1 MSLKYVCAG
10 VLMSAN
16 VFAQVERP
24 NQDSDHSLSIGL
36 AGVTVESIY
45 VDGDRQNRAF
55 PAVNYAYKQFY
66 FQAGDLGFHLF
77 ENENWEL
84 DIGIGANLAG
94 DVDRGDSE
102 LLEDLPDLSIPVSAF
117 VSAQYT
123 SSIGLFE
130 VAYQEEINNKH
141 NGNSAAFSYTV
152 PFPVGKWLLLPR
164 LEANYF
170 SEEAVNYFYGVEP
183 DFALAGR
190 PAYTADSE
198 IVLGA
203 SVFALRRINDKFS
216 IFANVNY
223 QDFGDEITNSPI
235 VEDDSAVSVFAGFL
249 YKIF

>member
-1 MSLKYVCAG
+1 MSVN
-10 VLMSAN
+10 VL
-16 VFAQVERP
+16 AQVDRP
-24 NQDSDHSLSIGL
+24 NENSDHSLSIGL

-45 VDGDRQNRAF
+45 VGGDRQNQAF
-55 PAVNYAYKQFY
+55 PAVDYAYKNFY
-66 FQAGDLGFHLF
+66 FQAGDIGFHFF

-102 LLEDLPDLSIPVSAF
+102 LLEDLPELSLPVNAF
-117 VSAQYT
+117 LSAQYK

-130 VAYQEEINNKH
+130 VSYEEEINNKH
-141 NGNSAAFSYTV
+141 NGNSASFSYAV

-183 DFALAGR
+183 EFALAGR
-190 PAYTADSE
+190 PAYSADSE
-198 IVLGA
+198 IVMGA

-216 IFANVNY
+216 VFANLNY
-223 QDFGDEITNSPI
+223 QDFGDEISNSPI
-235 VEDDSAVSVFAGFL
+235 VEEDSAVSLFAGFL